1 MGGNIVTD
9 YSDQPELKG
18 VGGWLLTFIV
28 ILSVISPIRIL
39 LETAKMLELDAQTE
53 AQLGSSWQI
62 YSLFSWVLAAA
73 TLALAWFLAYRLAR
87 VHTRAS
93 VRLVVRGLW
102 VLAFGPLLLD
112 LIVAWTLWPDVM
124 ATGLDATYFVGIFQA
139 AVFATIW
146 SLYLT
151 KSKRVENTF
160 VDDETEARKIFG

>member
-1 MGGNIVTD
+1 MAE

-18 VGGWLLTFIV
+18 VGGWLLTFII

-39 LETAKMLELDAQTE
+39 LETAKMLALDAQTE
-53 AQLGSSWQI
+53 AQLGSSWQT
-62 YSLFSWVLAAA
+62 YSLFSWALAAA
-73 TLALAWFLAYRLAR
+73 TIAWAWFLAYRLAR
-87 VHTRAS
+87 VHTPAS

-102 VLAFGPLLLD
+102 VLAFGPILLD
-112 LIVAWTLWPDVM
+112 LIVAWLLWPDLI
-124 ATGLDATYFVGIFQA
+124 AAGLDGTYFIGFFQA

-160 VDDETEARKIFG
+160 VDDESEARKIFG